1 MDVERGM
8 QQMQRKRIA
17 VITARADDSEQR
29 MILGGIAE
37 TAFSMNADVAVY
49 SNIYNLQGAD
59 ELLNFE
65 NHIYDFFQPEYFD
78 GVIITAEAFRDMK
91 ILDDVMHRIRKS
103 GIPSVIIDGKA
114 KGFVR
119 IVSDDEADMQRVA
132 EHLITVHGLTR
143 IDILTGFAD
152 SPVSHARVSGCRKAF
167 AEHGIAFDESH
178 VYYGNFWTDAGEK
191 LAERYLSGNL
201 PMPQAVICTN
211 DFMAFGL
218 CDALTAAGVRIPEE
232 IMVTGYD
239 HTDSRIYH
247 HPILTTYRRNRW
259 RMGAEAAAHL
269 LSSDRIPYPEENR
282 LICGNTCTCGADN
295 VQLNDEIRA
304 ARIGQHHSVMSSV
317 AQFTSRL
324 TLCRTLAE
332 YMAVLQEYFYL
343 LHGAAGLYLALDQ
356 AWNRSDYEGD
366 TFLCFTIRAHSQ
378 PDTPAAFAKDALFPA
393 FLEER
398 DKPMIFYFS
407 PLCFQT
413 RLFGYTVLAY
423 EHPQCYDFSFRDWN
437 KNVANSLEFLRMK
450 NDIHYL
456 RQCQRVSS
464 LHDSLT
470 GFYHLR
476 EFRRIAETAEEAGD
490 CFLQAVKL
498 HFPDGGEYV
507 YGENYRS
514 DIIAAAAKAVKQ
526 SAGMHEICC
535 RASDDLF
542 LILCRQ
548 ENGRIFSDKLK
559 VMLHH
564 VLCHGSAVDQV
575 IVTYAEYTGKSGA
588 DAVNTICHEAERIA
602 EEMLAIHQE
611 KQLLPHYKALFA
623 IRSNLRRLP
632 KDAPSTEEIC
642 RKLCISGGYFRVTYK
657 KCFGVSYVQDCIHA
671 KTMLACYL
679 LCTTAMSIYAI
690 SKKCGYSDEKYFAR
704 QFRQSTGFSPMEYRE
719 RYC

>member
-1 MDVERGM
+1 
-8 QQMQRKRIA
+8 MQRRRIA

-37 TAFSMNADVAVY
+37 TAFSMNADAAVY
-49 SNIYNLQGAD
+49 SNLYNLDGTD
-59 ELLNFE
+59 TLMHFE
-65 NHIYDFFQPEYFD
+65 NHIYDFFQPEYYD
-78 GVIITAEAFRDMK
+78 GVIVTAEAFRDLKM
-91 ILDDVMHRIRKS
+91 LEDVLHRTRKS
-103 GIPSVIIDGKA
+103 GIPAVIIDGKA

-119 IVSDDEADMQRVA
+119 IVSDDEADMQQIA
-132 EHLITVHGLTR
+132 EHLITIHGLTK
-143 IDILTGFAD
+143 IDILTGSAD

-167 AEHGIAFDESH
+167 AEHGIPFDESH

-191 LAERYLSGNL
+191 LAESYLNGEK

-211 DFMAFGL
+211 DYMAFGL
-218 CDALTAAGVRIPEE
+218 CDALTAAGVQIPDQ

-247 HPILTTYRRNRW
+247 HPILTTYRRSRW
-259 RMGAEAAAHL
+259 RMGAEAAAYL
-269 LSSDRIPYPEENR
+269 LSSKTIPYPEENK
-282 LICGNTCTCGADN
+282 LVCGNTCTCGADN
-295 VQLNDEIRA
+295 VELNDEIRA

-343 LHGAAGLYLALDQ
+343 LHGAAELYLTLDQ
-356 AWNRSDYEGD
+356 TWNRSDYEGD
-366 TFLCFTIRAHSQ
+366 AFLSFPIRADSK
-378 PDTPAAFAKDALFPA
+378 PDAPIKFTGNALFPA
-393 FLEER
+393 LLEER
-398 DKPMIFYFS
+398 DKPMVFYFS

-423 EHPQCYDFSFRDWN
+423 EHPQCYDFSFREWN

-450 NDIHYL
+450 NDIQYL
-456 RQCQRVSS
+456 KQCQRVS
-464 LHDSLT
+464 LLYDSLT

-476 EFRRIAETAEEAGD
+476 EFRKIVETSAEAGN

-498 HFPDGGEYV
+498 HFPDGGEYI

-514 DIIAAAAKAVKQ
+514 DIIAAVAKAVKQ
-526 SAGMHEICC
+526 SAETHEICC

-542 LILCRQ
+542 LILCRT
-548 ENGRIFSDKLK
+548 ENGSRFSDKLK

-564 VLCHGSAVDQV
+564 ALCDTSVEDQV
-575 IVTYAEYTGKSGA
+575 IVAYAEYTGTA
-588 DAVNTICHEAERIA
+588 DNDAVDTVCHAAERIA
-602 EEMLAIHQE
+602 EGMLALRQE
-611 KQLLPHYKALFA
+611 KQLLPHYRAFLT
-623 IRSNLRRLP
+623 IRSNIRKQP
-632 KDAPSTEEIC
+632 KDAPSTEDIC
-642 RKLCISGGYFRVTYK
+642 RKLCISSGYFRVYYK

-679 LCTTAMSIYAI
+679 LCTTAMSIYAV
-690 SKKCGYSDEKYFAR
+690 SRKCGYTDEKYFAR
-704 QFRQSTGFSPMEYRE
+704 QFRQSTGFSPVEYRE
-719 RYC
+719 KYC